1 MIMAMEKK
9 LKLESSIRRE
19 LKQYVTEMKKMQK
32 FFSVKDKSGRSMK
45 PYLMTKSHIE
55 KTWDLE
61 EEDWDSGITLR
72 EYLDDSE
79 FGDVWETQD
88 VKMEHI

>member
-1 MIMAMEKK
+1 MEKK

-45 PYLMTKSHIE
+45 PYLLTKSHIE
-55 KTWDLE
+55 ETWDLE
-61 EEDWDSGITLR
+61 EEDWDSGITLS

-79 FGDVWETQD
+79 FGDVWETQN